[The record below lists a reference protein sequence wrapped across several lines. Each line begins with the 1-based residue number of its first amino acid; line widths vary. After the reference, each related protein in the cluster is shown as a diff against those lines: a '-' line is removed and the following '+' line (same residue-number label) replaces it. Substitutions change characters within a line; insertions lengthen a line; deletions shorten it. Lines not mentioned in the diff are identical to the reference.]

1 MLATGSLHAAQGRGG
16 GDYTLRRSQ
25 VKRNTCACFRV
36 IGARP
41 TCYWRGVSRAFVAV
55 SGALWL
61 VWAGAGPARAYEDLA
76 SLDAELSYG
85 HAVSEATPPNGV
97 ALGLGASLGLSDVF
111 SLRGQLT
118 WALHPG
124 EPQTTSLLFL
134 SAELLCLI
142 DVLEV
147 VPYFGVGVDGI
158 GSFASG
164 RELGGDFGVHLV
176 LGFDWLLSREIALGV
191 ALRPVFLLTGLDE
204 EPVYF
209 KAGATF
215 SYLFD
220 L

>member
-1 MLATGSLHAAQGRGG
+1 MLATGSLRTAQGRGG

-25 VKRNTCACFRV
+25 VKRNSCACFRV
-36 IGARP
+36 IGVRP
-41 TCYWRGVSRAFVAV
+41 ACYWRGVSRALVAV

-61 VWAGAGPARAYEDLA
+61 VWAGAAPVRAYEDQA
-76 SLDAELSYG
+76 SFDAELSYG
-85 HAVSEATPPNGV
+85 HAVSEVTPPNGV

-111 SLRGQLT
+111 SVRGQLT

-124 EPQTTSLLFL
+124 EPQMTSLVFV
-134 SAELLCLI
+134 SAELLYLI
-142 DVLEV
+142 DVLEI
-147 VPYFGVGVDGI
+147 VPYFGLGLDGV

-164 RELGGDFGVHLV
+164 RDFGCDLGLHPV
-176 LGFDWLLSREIALGV
+176 LGLDWLLSREVALGV
-191 ALRPVFLLTGLDE
+191 TFRPVFFVTALETD
-204 EPVYF
+204 PVYF